1 MRALEDNRIISL
13 YFDRNEQAIRET
25 KLKYGRL
32 VMSVA
37 MDILKNRPDSEECE
51 SDTYIQTWNSIPP
64 TRPTYFSA
72 FLTKITRN
80 LAINRLHENQRRGIS
95 AELIF
100 EEMAEAIPD
109 GCGDIADDIALRD
122 AINDFLG
129 SLDKTRRQ
137 VFVGRYFYMREVK
150 EIARDLGIT
159 TGNVKVILYRVRAQ
173 LRKHLEE
180 RGIVI

>member
-1 MRALEDNRIISL
+1 MEDNRIISL

-37 MDILKNRPDSEECE
+37 MDILRNRPDAEECE
-51 SDTYIQTWNSIPP
+51 SDTYLHTWNSIPP

-80 LAINRLHENQRRGIS
+80 LSINRLHENERRGPIGK
-95 AELIF
+95 ELIF
-100 EEMAEAIPD
+100 EELAEAIPD
-109 GCGDIADDIALRD
+109 TVGDLTDDIALRD
-122 AINDFLG
+122 AINSFLE

-150 EIARDLGIT
+150 DIARDLGIT
-159 TGNVKVILYRVRAQ
+159 TGNVKVILYRVRHQ
-173 LRKHLEE
+173 LREYLEE